1 VEVISTIEEVEIK
14 LQTEFIGEEIRTIE
28 SKVDVEPLVVI
39 QVEIIK
45 L

>member
-1 VEVISTIEEVEIK
+1 VEIK
-14 LQTEFIGEEIRTIE
+14 LQTKLVGEEIRTVE
-28 SKVDVEPLVVI
+28 SEVDVEPLVAI